1 MYVDYRNKNVSL
13 GKRRKLISNLS
24 LVKLAQ
30 LQMSTMQAVIAYE
43 GSEPFIGQVLQEL
56 SFT

>member
-30 LQMSTMQAVIAYE
+30 HMSTMQAVIAYE
-43 GSEPFIGQVLQEL
+43 GIEPFIGQVLQEL

>member
-30 LQMSTMQAVIAYE
+30 QMSTMQAVIAYE
-43 GSEPFIGQVLQEL
+43 GSEPFTGQVLQEL
-56 SFT
+56 SFM